1 MEGGDEIPDDDDPW
15 GGSEYLSETVEDI
28 DPTKLMAVLRS
39 LELLGEDP
47 YLSSQVTNVG
57 IVDNFLNEL
66 EQAALVE
73 EFEDHPDRAQLFFLS
88 AQTQMWIFAL
98 YELLRNWRQRG
109 AEALKLAKNGG
120 FDLKIA
126 HLKKDM
132 GFTHHARLARAASL
146 ERLKASP
153 ERLAQ
158 LQLDLRATY
167 LAFRRLE
174 TIRISIAKHE
184 ESGRPNAPSYAPGYG
199 RLDTFTGSLKYE
211 ISVGGAILDYVSRR
225 DIADSIRA
233 IDRINPQTDEELAEF
248 DEFMKGAE
256 MPRFD
261 RPHGA
266 SEGGGEDDEEGDPAT

>member
-1 MEGGDEIPDDDDPW
+1 
-15 GGSEYLSETVEDI
+15 
-28 DPTKLMAVLRS
+28 MAALRS

-47 YLSSQVTNVG
+47 YLSTQVTNVG

-73 EFEDHPDRAQLFFLS
+73 EFEDKPDRTRLFFLS

-98 YELLRNWRQRG
+98 YELLRTWRQR
-109 AEALKLAKNGG
+109 ALEAVKLAKNGG

-158 LQLDLRATY
+158 LQLDLRATH

-174 TIRISIAKHE
+174 AIRISIAKHE
-184 ESGRPNAPSYAPGYG
+184 ESGRPNAPAYSPGYG

-225 DIADSIRA
+225 DIADSIRV
-233 IDRINPQTDEELAEF
+233 IDRIDPQSDEELAEF
-248 DEFMKGAE
+248 DDFMKGAE

-261 RPHGA
+261 RPQGA
-266 SEGGGEDDEEGDPAT
+266 GKDGDDVEDSDPAA